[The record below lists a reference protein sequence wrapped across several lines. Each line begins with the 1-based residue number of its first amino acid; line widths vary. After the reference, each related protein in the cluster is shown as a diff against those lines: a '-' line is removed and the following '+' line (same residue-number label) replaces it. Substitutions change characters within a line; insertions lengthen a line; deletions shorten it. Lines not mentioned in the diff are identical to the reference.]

1 MRFALNIHF
10 IFAPNLINNC
20 RTNFTNFENFLTK
33 LYCNANIYENPA
45 REESRLSRAGRH
57 LLEDHIC
64 NRGLARARQ
73 AAEQDH
79 VLRDCMLG
87 PIITWIMT
95 FDRMPEYETDDSAI
109 LAKQKRRLVFV
120 SKIVYPNI
128 KYLSNIDKEF
138 NAINL
143 FLLLDPH

>member
-1 MRFALNIHF
+1 
-10 IFAPNLINNC
+10 
-20 RTNFTNFENFLTK
+20 
-33 LYCNANIYENPA
+33 
-45 REESRLSRAGRH
+45 
-57 LLEDHIC
+57 
-64 NRGLARARQ
+64 
-73 AAEQDH
+73 
-79 VLRDCMLG
+79 MLG